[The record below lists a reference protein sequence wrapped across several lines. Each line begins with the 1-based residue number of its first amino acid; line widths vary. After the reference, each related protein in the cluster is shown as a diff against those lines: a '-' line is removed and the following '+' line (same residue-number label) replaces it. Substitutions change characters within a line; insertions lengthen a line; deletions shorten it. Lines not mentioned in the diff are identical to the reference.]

1 MKRFLALVLSLA
13 MILTVFLTAGCGDG
27 TTETTSSTST
37 SGTTGSS
44 SSEGT
49 ETKSTPG
56 TSGGAVETI
65 GTDNTSGTTASTPDD
80 TSDETTG
87 STSTSGT
94 TGSES
99 GTEESTPG
107 TSTETAETT
116 RTDSTP
122 GTSAS
127 TSGTTAELDGY
138 NKLDGFEDVDFGG
151 ATFTIAAVDDDGIWN
166 EVYSSEADTI
176 SVAVQQRNKVIES
189 LYSCNIEVMIVG
201 DPYSFAMA
209 DRMNGQETI
218 QAYMVQFGGK
228 PRAESG
234 ENYNL
239 YNLGINFENPWWDQ
253 TYVNSFRVRKNNGS
267 MALYLAVGDFALTTF
282 NETRA
287 LIVNNT
293 VLENSPITD
302 DIYELVRNHE
312 WTMDKFAEMIKA
324 IAASQGGNYN
334 RYWSEGDIMGWVRTS
349 DAAHALHVASGLSI
363 IENNDGVMNFAA
375 SEHLAEWDSV
385 IDKAISL
392 WSMDETQGVEDI
404 FPYYIVHEVVKSSN
418 VLFFSAGLDVLR
430 EADGASVSVVPYPLY
445 STSQENYAHF
455 VDNSFCAYAV
465 PTTVSNPAAMGQFL
479 EVYAFHSRYLV
490 RPAWV
495 DAYSSE
501 YCSNPNAAEMLE
513 IILDTRT
520 YDPGY
525 LWWSQYESSI
535 SGFIENSQNEI
546 TRWNER
552 NAATIQN
559 DINTYVETISSR
571 EN

>member
-1 MKRFLALVLSLA
+1 MKRLLALVLSLA

-176 SVAVQQRNKVIES
+176 SVAVQQRNKVIEN

-312 WTMDKFAEMIKA
+312 WTMDKFVEMIKA

-392 WSMDETQGVEDI
+392 WNMDETQGVEDI
-404 FPYYIVHEVVKSSN
+404 SPLIVHEVAKSSN

-490 RPAWV
+490 RPAWI
-495 DAYSSE
+495 DAYAYE
-501 YCSNPNAAEMLE
+501 YCNDADSAEMLE

>member
-13 MILTVFLTAGCGDG
+13 MILTVFLMAGCGDG

-49 ETKSTPG
+49 ETESTPG
-56 TSGGAVETI
+56 TSGGAVETT
-65 GTDNTSGTTASTPDD
+65 GTD
-80 TSDETTG
+80 
-87 STSTSGT
+87 STSGT
-94 TGSES
+94 T
-99 GTEESTPG
+99 
-107 TSTETAETT
+107 
-116 RTDSTP
+116 
-122 GTSAS
+122 AS

>member
-1 MKRFLALVLSLA
+1 MKRLLALVLSLA

-312 WTMDKFAEMIKA
+312 WTMDKFVEMIKA

-392 WSMDETQGVEDI
+392 WNMDETQGVEDI
-404 FPYYIVHEVVKSSN
+404 SPLIVHEVAKSSN

-525 LWWSQYESSI
+525 LWWSQYESSF
-535 SGFIENSQNEI
+535 SGFVENAQNEVS
-546 TRWNER
+546 RWNDR
-552 NAATIQN
+552 NAATVQN
-559 DINTYVETISSR
+559 DINTFVETISSR
-571 EN
+571 EI

>member
-1 MKRFLALVLSLA
+1 MKRILALVLSLA
-13 MILTVFLTAGCGDG
+13 MILVVFLMAGCGDG
-27 TTETTSSTST
+27 PT
-37 SGTTGSS
+37 
-44 SSEGT
+44 
-49 ETKSTPG
+49 
-56 TSGGAVETI
+56 
-65 GTDNTSGTTASTPDD
+65 
-80 TSDETTG
+80 ETTG

-94 TGSES
+94 TSSSSSE
-99 GTEESTPG
+99 GTETESTPG
-107 TSTETAETT
+107 TSGGSETTGGSGDTSSSATETTETAE
-116 RTDSTP
+116 P
-122 GTSAS
+122 
-127 TSGTTAELDGY
+127 DGY
-138 NKLDGFEDVDFGG
+138 SKPYGFEDVDFGG
-151 ATFTIAAVDDDGIWN
+151 ATFTIAALYDDGIWN

-189 LYSCNIEVMIVG
+189 LYNCNIEVLIG
-201 DPYSFAMA
+201 ADPYSFVMA
-209 DRMNGQETI
+209 DRMSGQETI
-218 QAYMVQFGGK
+218 QAYMVQFGGR
-228 PRAESG
+228 PQAERG
-234 ENYNL
+234 ESYNL

-302 DIYELVRNHE
+302 DIYELVINHE
-312 WTMDKFAEMIKA
+312 WTMDKFVEMIKS

-392 WSMDETQGVEDI
+392 WNMDETQGVEDI
-404 FPYYIVHEVVKSSN
+404 SPLIVHEVAKSSN

-495 DAYSSE
+495 DTYSSE

-552 NAATIQN
+552 NVASIQN
-559 DINTYVETISSR
+559 NINTYVDTISSR

>member
-13 MILTVFLTAGCGDG
+13 MILTVFLMAGCGDG

-107 TSTETAETT
+107 TSGGAVEPT

-189 LYSCNIEVMIVG
+189 LYSCNIEVMIG
-201 DPYSFAMA
+201 ADPYSFVMA

-312 WTMDKFAEMIKA
+312 WTMDKFVEMIKA

-392 WSMDETQGVEDI
+392 WNMDETQGVEDI
-404 FPYYIVHEVVKSSN
+404 SPLIVHEVAKSSN

-465 PTTVSNPAAMGQFL
+465 PTTVSNPTVMGQFL

-490 RPAWV
+490 RPAWI
-495 DAYSSE
+495 DAYAYE
-501 YCSNPNAAEMLE
+501 YCNDADSAEMLE

-525 LWWSQYESSI
+525 LWWSQYESSF
-535 SGFIENSQNEI
+535 SGFISNDQNEV
-546 TRWNER
+546 TRWNDR

-559 DINTYVETISSR
+559 DINAFVEKISLR
-571 EN
+571 EV

>member
-13 MILTVFLTAGCGDG
+13 MILTVFLMAGCGDG

-37 SGTTGSS
+37 SGTTGSES
-44 SSEGT
+44 GT
-49 ETKSTPG
+49 EESTPG
-56 TSGGAVETI
+56 TSTETAETTR
-65 GTDNTSGTTASTPDD
+65 TDSTPGTTASTPDD

-107 TSTETAETT
+107 TSGGAVEPT

-189 LYSCNIEVMIVG
+189 LYNCNIEVMIVG

-312 WTMDKFAEMIKA
+312 WTMDKFVEMIKA

-392 WSMDETQGVEDI
+392 WNMDETQGVEDI
-404 FPYYIVHEVVKSSN
+404 SPLIVHEVAKSSN

-525 LWWSQYESSI
+525 LWWSQYESSF
-535 SGFIENSQNEI
+535 SGFVENAQNEVS
-546 TRWNER
+546 RWNDR

-559 DINTYVETISSR
+559 DINTFVEKISSR